1 MKKIVIAAV
10 LIAFGMVSC
19 KPNGHETTGTQEQQ
33 QESPK
38 TQKDSTTGLKPAEA
52 ENKHEAEFA
61 CPMHPEVH
69 GKKGDECPKCGMK
82 LTEPVLKK

>member
-1 MKKIVIAAV
+1 MKKIVIATA
-10 LIAFGMVSC
+10 LIAFSMVSC
-19 KPNGHETTGTQEQQ
+19 KPKENDTTATQEQQ
-33 QESPK
+33 IESPK
-38 TQKDSTTGLKPAEA
+38 TQNDSTAALKSTAE

-69 GKKGDECPKCGMK
+69 GKKDAECPKCGMK